1 MRHDIL
7 GATMLDVKSLYHDY
21 DGKGTFAV
29 ENINFCIERGEIF
42 GFLGP
47 SGAGKSTVQNILT
60 GLLPLQRGEV
70 LYDGVSIRKQA
81 SHFFNR
87 LGVSFEHPNLYGK
100 LTGYENLKFFAGLF
114 DVPTAAPMQLLE
126 MVQLTEAAHK
136 RVSAYSKG
144 MRQRLVFARSLINH
158 PQMLF
163 LDEPTSGLDPNTA
176 NVIKAAIK
184 RKQQEGCTIFL
195 TTHNMTI
202 ADELCDRV
210 AFINNGK
217 IVAMDTPR
225 NLKLQFGERS
235 VQVEYVNGSGIDRQV
250 FFLDRSDDHQA
261 FIQVMTN
268 TEVQTVHSQE
278 ATLEQIFIKLT
289 GRGLA

>member
-1 MRHDIL
+1 
-7 GATMLDVKSLYHDY
+7 MLDVKNLYHDY
-21 DGKGTFAV
+21 EGKGKYAV
-29 ENINFCIERGEIF
+29 EDIHFCIERGEIF

-60 GLLPLQRGEV
+60 GLLPLQRGDV
-70 LYDGVSIRKQA
+70 QYDGVSLRKLDA
-81 SHFFNR
+81 RFFNR

-100 LTGYENLKFFAGLF
+100 LTGFENLKFFAGMF
-114 DVPTAAPMQLLE
+114 DVPTADPLQLLE

-144 MRQRLVFARSLINH
+144 MRQRLVFARALINN

-176 NVIKAAIK
+176 NVIKSVIQ

-195 TTHNMTI
+195 TTHNMLI

-225 NLKLQFGERS
+225 SLKLQFGERS
-235 VQVEYVNGSGIDRQV
+235 VQVEYVNGSGVDRQV
-250 FFLDRSDDHQA
+250 FFLDRPEDHQA
-261 FIQVMTN
+261 FIHVMTAA
-268 TEVQTVHSQE
+268 EVQTVHSQE

-289 GRGLA
+289 GRGLS